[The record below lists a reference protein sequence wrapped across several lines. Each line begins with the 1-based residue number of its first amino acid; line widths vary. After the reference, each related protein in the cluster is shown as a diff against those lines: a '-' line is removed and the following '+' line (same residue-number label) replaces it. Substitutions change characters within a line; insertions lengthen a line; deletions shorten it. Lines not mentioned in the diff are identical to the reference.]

1 MSIYVDENTRVIVQ
15 GITGSAGAYHAR
27 SMRDYGTK
35 VVGGVTPGR
44 KGTFVD
50 EIPVLTRSARPC
62 LKLVQTPLSSLSQRL
77 MQRMPC
83 LRPLMLA

>member
-50 EIPVLTRSARPC
+50 EIPVFDSVRQAVSETGATTSVIFVPAAYAKDAMLG
-62 LKLVQTPLSSLSQRL
+62 
-77 MQRMPC
+77 
-83 LRPLMLA
+83 PLMLA